1 MVVAQE
7 AEGTA
12 SRVAVVGAGIVGVC
26 CALYLQRDGRQ
37 VTLIDRQEPGQG
49 TSYGNAAIIS
59 GTGVM
64 PVATPGILAD
74 VPGMLMNPQGPLAI
88 RWQYLPRLAPWLLR
102 FIAASKPA
110 RVEEISKA
118 LAALLAEARPAF
130 KTLLDA
136 AGAPDMIVQRGLL
149 TTSTI
154 GRAHV

>member
-1 MVVAQE
+1 MVAAQE
-7 AEGTA
+7 TEGTA

-74 VPGMLMNPQGPLAI
+74 VPGMLMISGERILA
-88 RWQYLPRLAPWLLR
+88 
-102 FIAASKPA
+102 S
-110 RVEEISKA
+110 
-118 LAALLAEARPAF
+118 
-130 KTLLDA
+130 
-136 AGAPDMIVQRGLL
+136 
-149 TTSTI
+149 
-154 GRAHV
+154 